1 MPPASDAAP
10 REEVLLRRP
19 GRVDYS
25 VALRAMQEFA
35 DARTAETPDEIWL
48 LEHPPVFT
56 MGLKG
61 RGGTRTHIH
70 GIPVVYSDR
79 GGDMTYHG
87 PGQLV
92 AYILMDL
99 RRRGWGA
106 KRLVH
111 AMEQSVIQLLA
122 ARHIQAERRAGAP
135 GVYIAGAKIAS
146 LGLRVRRGASYHGIA
161 LNLDVDLTPFSYI
174 DPCGYPAQPV
184 TRLIDLGAHSDT
196 AVAGQDWFKQLQTE
210 LGYTGFITPSETV
223 FPAERN
229 DGTSEAGREQHE

>member
-1 MPPASDAAP
+1 MPSAPDATP
-10 REEVLLRRP
+10 GDEVVLRRP

-25 VALRAMQEFA
+25 TAFRAMQDFTE
-35 DARTAETPDEIWL
+35 ARTSETPDEIWL
-48 LEHPPVFT
+48 LEHQPVFT

-61 RGGTRTHIH
+61 RGGARTHIH

-99 RRRGWGA
+99 NRRGWGA
-106 KRLVH
+106 KRLVN
-111 AMEQSVIQLLA
+111 ALEQSVINLLA
-122 ARHIQAERRAGAP
+122 VSQIQAERRAGAP
-135 GVYIAGAKIAS
+135 GVYVAGAKIAS

-161 LNLDVDLTPFSYI
+161 LNLDMDLTPFSYI

-184 TRLIDLGAHSDT
+184 TQLTDLGIRRDM
-196 AVAGQDWFKQLQTE
+196 AVAGQDWLEQLLRE
-210 LGYTGFITPSETV
+210 LGYTGFVSSSESRL
-223 FPAERN
+223 PGLLIE
-229 DGTSEAGREQHE
+229 

>member
-1 MPPASDAAP
+1 MHPAPDATPGDEA
-10 REEVLLRRP
+10 VLRQP

-25 VALRAMQEFA
+25 VAFRAMQDFTE
-35 DARTAETPDEIWL
+35 ARTSETPDEIWL

-61 RGGTRTHIH
+61 RGGARTQIH

-99 RRRGWGA
+99 NRRGWGA
-106 KRLVH
+106 KRLVN
-111 AMEQSVIQLLA
+111 ALEQSVVNLLA
-122 ARHIQAERRAGAP
+122 AHQIQAERRTGAP
-135 GVYIAGAKIAS
+135 GVYVAGAKIAS

-161 LNLDVDLTPFSYI
+161 LNLDMDLTPFSYI

-184 TRLIDLGAHSDT
+184 TRLIDLGIRRDMAL
-196 AVAGQDWFKQLQTE
+196 AGQAWLEQLQSE
-210 LGYTGFITPSETV
+210 LGYTGFVTPSRAV
-223 FPAERN
+223 FPVY
-229 DGTSEAGREQHE
+229 REQHE

>member
-1 MPPASDAAP
+1 MHPAPDAAP
-10 REEVLLRRP
+10 GDEVVLRRP

-25 VALRAMQEFA
+25 VAFRGMQDFT
-35 DARTAETPDEIWL
+35 DARTPETPDEIWL

-61 RGGTRTHIH
+61 RGGARTHIH

-99 RRRGWGA
+99 NRRGWGA
-106 KRLVH
+106 KRLVN
-111 AMEQSVIQLLA
+111 AMEQSVINLLA
-122 ARHIQAERRAGAP
+122 VSQIQAERRAGAP
-135 GVYIAGAKIAS
+135 GVYVAGAKIAS

-161 LNLDVDLTPFSYI
+161 LNLDLDLTPFSYI

-184 TRLIDLGAHSDT
+184 TRLIDLGINRDMAL
-196 AVAGQDWFKQLQTE
+196 AGQDWLEQLQSE
-210 LGYTGFITPSETV
+210 LGYTGFVTPSESRLPGLLV
-223 FPAERN
+223 E
-229 DGTSEAGREQHE
+229 

>member
-1 MPPASDAAP
+1 MDPAPDAATC
-10 REEVLLRRP
+10 EEAVLRQP

-25 VALRAMQEFA
+25 VGFRAMQDFT
-35 DARTAETPDEIWL
+35 DTRTAETPDEIWL

-61 RGGTRTHIH
+61 RGGERTHIH

-87 PGQLV
+87 PGQFV

-111 AMEQSVIQLLA
+111 AMEQSVINLLA
-122 ARHIQAERRAGAP
+122 ASRILAERRAGAP
-135 GVYIAGAKIAS
+135 GVYVAGAKIAS
-146 LGLRVRRGASYHGIA
+146 LGLRVRRGSSYHGIA
-161 LNLDVDLTPFSYI
+161 LNLDMDLTPFSYI

-184 TRLIDLGAHSDT
+184 TRLVDLGVYGDT
-196 AVAGQDWFKQLQTE
+196 ALAAQDWLKQLQTE
-210 LGYTGFITPSETV
+210 LGYTGFISPSESRL
-223 FPAERN
+223 PGLME
-229 DGTSEAGREQHE
+229 

>member
-1 MPPASDAAP
+1 MHPAPDATPGDEAI
-10 REEVLLRRP
+10 LRRP

-25 VALRAMQEFA
+25 VAFRGMQKFT
-35 DARTAETPDEIWL
+35 DARAPETPDEIWL

-61 RGGTRTHIH
+61 RGGALAHIH

-99 RRRGWGA
+99 NRRGWGA
-106 KRLVH
+106 KRLVN
-111 AMEQSVIQLLA
+111 AMEQSIINLLA
-122 ARHIQAERRAGAP
+122 AHQIQAERRTGAP
-135 GVYIAGAKIAS
+135 GVYVAGAKIAS

-161 LNLDVDLTPFSYI
+161 LNLDLDLAPFSYI
-174 DPCGYPAQPV
+174 NPCGYPAQPV
-184 TRLIDLGAHSDT
+184 TRLIDLGINRDMAL
-196 AVAGQDWFKQLQTE
+196 AGQDWLKQLQSE
-210 LGYTGFITPSETV
+210 LGYTGFVSPSKN
-223 FPAERN
+223 RSS
-229 DGTSEAGREQHE
+229 DLLK

>member
-1 MPPASDAAP
+1 MPPAPDATP
-10 REEVLLRRP
+10 GDEVVLRRP
-19 GRVDYS
+19 GRVDYPT
-25 VALRAMQEFA
+25 AFRGMQDFTNARAP
-35 DARTAETPDEIWL
+35 DTADEIWL

-61 RGGTRTHIH
+61 RGGALAHIH

-106 KRLVH
+106 KRLVN
-111 AMEQSVIQLLA
+111 AMEQSVINLLA
-122 ARHIQAERRAGAP
+122 ASQIQAERRAGAP
-135 GVYIAGAKIAS
+135 GVYVAGAKIAS
-146 LGLRVRRGASYHGIA
+146 LGLRVRQGASYHGIA
-161 LNLDVDLTPFSYI
+161 LNLDLDLTPFSYI

-184 TRLIDLGAHSDT
+184 TRLIDLGIHRDMAL
-196 AVAGQDWFKQLQTE
+196 AGQDWLEQLLSE
-210 LGYTGFITPSETV
+210 LGYTGFITPSESRPPGLLV
-223 FPAERN
+223 E
-229 DGTSEAGREQHE
+229 

>member
-1 MPPASDAAP
+1 MPPAPDATP
-10 REEVLLRRP
+10 GDEVVLRRP

-25 VALRAMQEFA
+25 VAFRDMQDFT
-35 DARTAETPDEIWL
+35 DARTPNTTDEIWL

-61 RGGTRTHIH
+61 RGGARTHIH

-106 KRLVH
+106 KRLVN
-111 AMEQSVIQLLA
+111 ALEQSVINLLA
-122 ARHIQAERRAGAP
+122 VSQIRAERRAGAP
-135 GVYIAGAKIAS
+135 GVYVAGAKIAS

-161 LNLDVDLTPFSYI
+161 LNLDLDLTPFSYI

-184 TRLIDLGAHSDT
+184 TRLIDLGIHRDMAL
-196 AVAGQDWFKQLQTE
+196 AGQDWLEQLLSE
-210 LGYTGFITPSETV
+210 LGYTRFITPSENRLPGLV
-223 FPAERN
+223 E
-229 DGTSEAGREQHE
+229 

>member
-1 MPPASDAAP
+1 MHPAPDATPGDEA
-10 REEVLLRRP
+10 VLRQP

-25 VALRAMQEFA
+25 VAFRGMQDFT
-35 DARTAETPDEIWL
+35 DARTSETPDEIWL

-61 RGGTRTHIH
+61 RGGARAHIH

-87 PGQLV
+87 PGQFV

-106 KRLVH
+106 KRLVN
-111 AMEQSVIQLLA
+111 AMEQSVINLLA
-122 ARHIQAERRAGAP
+122 VRQIRAERRMGAP
-135 GVYIAGAKIAS
+135 GVYVAGAKIAS

-161 LNLDVDLTPFSYI
+161 LNLDLDLDPFSYI

-184 TRLIDLGAHSDT
+184 TRLIDLGTNRDMAL
-196 AVAGQDWFKQLQTE
+196 AGQDWLKQLQSE
-210 LGYTGFITPSETV
+210 LGYTGLVTPSESRL
-223 FPAERN
+223 PSLLE
-229 DGTSEAGREQHE
+229 

>member
-1 MPPASDAAP
+1 MHPAPDATP
-10 REEVLLRRP
+10 GDEVVLRRP

-25 VALRAMQEFA
+25 VAFRGMQDFT
-35 DARTAETPDEIWL
+35 DARTPETPDEIWL

-99 RRRGWGA
+99 NRRGWGA
-106 KRLVH
+106 KRLVN
-111 AMEQSVIQLLA
+111 AMEQSVINLLA
-122 ARHIQAERRAGAP
+122 ARQIQAERRAGAP
-135 GVYIAGAKIAS
+135 GVYVAGAKIAS

-161 LNLDVDLTPFSYI
+161 LNLDMDLTPFSYI

-184 TRLIDLGAHSDT
+184 TRLIDLGIRRDMAL
-196 AVAGQDWFKQLQTE
+196 AGQDWLEQLQSE
-210 LGYTGFITPSETV
+210 LGYTGFVTPSESRLPGLLV
-223 FPAERN
+223 E
-229 DGTSEAGREQHE
+229 

>member
-1 MPPASDAAP
+1 MQPAPDTTPGDEA
-10 REEVLLRRP
+10 VLRRP

-25 VALRAMQEFA
+25 VAFRAMQNFT
-35 DARTAETPDEIWL
+35 DARTAVTPDEIWL

-61 RGGTRTHIH
+61 RGGARTHIH
-70 GIPVVYSDR
+70 GISVVYSDR

-99 RRRGWGA
+99 NRHGWGA

-111 AMEQSVIQLLA
+111 ALEQSVVDLLA
-122 ARHIQAERRAGAP
+122 AWQIQAERRAGAP
-135 GVYIAGAKIAS
+135 GVYVAGAKIAS

-161 LNLDVDLTPFSYI
+161 LNLDMDLTPFSYI

-184 TRLIDLGAHSDT
+184 TQLIDLGVRRDLAQ
-196 AVAGQDWFKQLQTE
+196 AGQDWLKQLQSE
-210 LGYTGFITPSETV
+210 LGYTGFVSPSE
-223 FPAERN
+223 N
-229 DGTSEAGREQHE
+229 SLSGLLI

>member
-1 MPPASDAAP
+1 MPPAPDATPGDEA
-10 REEVLLRRP
+10 VLRQP

-25 VALRAMQEFA
+25 VAFRAMQNFT
-35 DARTAETPDEIWL
+35 DARTSETPDEIWL

-61 RGGTRTHIH
+61 RGGALAHIH

-99 RRRGWGA
+99 NRRGWGA
-106 KRLVH
+106 KRLVN
-111 AMEQSVIQLLA
+111 ALEQSVINLLA
-122 ARHIQAERRAGAP
+122 AHQIQAERRTGAP
-135 GVYIAGAKIAS
+135 GVYVAGAKIAS

-161 LNLDVDLTPFSYI
+161 LNLDLDLAPFSYI

-184 TRLIDLGAHSDT
+184 TRLIDLGANRDM
-196 AVAGQDWFKQLQTE
+196 ALAGQDWLKQLQSE
-210 LGYTGFITPSETV
+210 LGYTGFVTPSKN
-223 FPAERN
+223 RSS
-229 DGTSEAGREQHE
+229 DLLK

>member
-1 MPPASDAAP
+1 MQPAPDAAP
-10 REEVLLRRP
+10 GDAVVLRRP
-19 GRVDYS
+19 GRVEYS
-25 VALRAMQEFA
+25 AAFRAMQDFT
-35 DARTAETPDEIWL
+35 DARTPETPDEIWL

-61 RGGTRTHIH
+61 RGGARARIH

-106 KRLVH
+106 KRLVN
-111 AMEQSVIQLLA
+111 AMEQSVINLLV
-122 ARHIQAERRAGAP
+122 ARQIQAERRAGAP
-135 GVYIAGAKIAS
+135 GIYVDGAKIAS

-161 LNLDVDLTPFSYI
+161 LNLDMDLTPFSYI
-174 DPCGYPAQPV
+174 DPCGYPGQPV
-184 TRLIDLGAHSDT
+184 TQLIDLGIRRGLNDI
-196 AVAGQDWFKQLQTE
+196 GQAWFKQLLGE
-210 LGYTGFITPSETV
+210 LGYTGFVSPSENRL
-223 FPAERN
+223 PEL
-229 DGTSEAGREQHE
+229 S